1 VSLLFLSLLLIAALF
16 IINSQNDIG
25 ISLPEGGLLILSFC
39 ITGAIS
45 LIIFLAGQ
53 KKEKKSQGFF
63 TLVSVT
69 LKFLME
75 LIIALIW
82 FLIAKKTSFSSVLL
96 FFVLYLSFTTFSI
109 IIILNTLKNK

>member
-1 VSLLFLSLLLIAALF
+1 LLT
-16 IINSQNDIG
+16 
-25 ISLPEGGLLILSFC
+25 LSFC
-39 ITGAIS
+39 ITAAIS
-45 LIIFLAGQ
+45 LIIFLAGRN
-53 KKEKKSQGFF
+53 KEKKSQGFF

-82 FLIAKKTSFSSVLL
+82 FLIAKKTSILSVLL